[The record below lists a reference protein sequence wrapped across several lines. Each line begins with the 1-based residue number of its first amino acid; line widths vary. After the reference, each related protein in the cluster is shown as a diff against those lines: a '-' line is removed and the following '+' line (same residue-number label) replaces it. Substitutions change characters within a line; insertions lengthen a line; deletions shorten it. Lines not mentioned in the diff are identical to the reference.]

1 MEMVL
6 GINKNVLSK
15 AFIEREREIYADSKD
30 KEKKRKK
37 RKKRNFFKK
46 NFIKDKQNNIFENFH
61 SIDLIG

>member
-1 MEMVL
+1 MEMVS

-37 RKKRNFFKK
+37 RNFSRQK
-46 NFIKDKQNNIFENFH
+46 FIKDKQNNIFENFH

>member
-37 RKKRNFFKK
+37 RNFSKK

>member
-1 MEMVL
+1 MEMVS

-37 RKKRNFFKK
+37 KNFSRKK
-46 NFIKDKQNNIFENFH
+46 FIKDKQNNIFENFH

>member
-15 AFIEREREIYADSKD
+15 AFIERDREIYADSKD

-37 RKKRNFFKK
+37 RNFSKKK
-46 NFIKDKQNNIFENFH
+46 FIKDKQNNIFENFH

>member
-37 RKKRNFFKK
+37 KNFSRKK
-46 NFIKDKQNNIFENFH
+46 FIKDKRNNIFENFH

>member
-37 RKKRNFFKK
+37 RNFSKKK
-46 NFIKDKQNNIFENFH
+46 FIKDKQNNIFENFH

>member
-1 MEMVL
+1 MEMVS

-37 RKKRNFFKK
+37 RNFSKK

>member
-1 MEMVL
+1 MEMVF

-37 RKKRNFFKK
+37 KNFSRKK
-46 NFIKDKQNNIFENFH
+46 FIKDKQNNIFENFH

>member
-37 RKKRNFFKK
+37 RNFSKKKS
-46 NFIKDKQNNIFENFH
+46 IKDKQNNIFENFH

>member
-37 RKKRNFFKK
+37 RNFSKKK
-46 NFIKDKQNNIFENFH
+46 FIKDKQDNIFENFH

>member
-37 RKKRNFFKK
+37 KNFSRKK
-46 NFIKDKQNNIFENFH
+46 FIKDKQNDIFENFH

>member
-37 RKKRNFFKK
+37 RNFSKKK
-46 NFIKDKQNNIFENFH
+46 FIKDKQNNIFENFH
-61 SIDLIG
+61 SIDLMG

>member
-1 MEMVL
+1 MEIVL
-6 GINKNVLSK
+6 GINKNILSK

-37 RKKRNFFKK
+37 RNFSKK

>member
-1 MEMVL
+1 MEMVS

-37 RKKRNFFKK
+37 RNFFKK

>member
-30 KEKKRKK
+30 KEKKRKM
-37 RKKRNFFKK
+37 RNFSKK

>member
-1 MEMVL
+1 MEMIS

-37 RKKRNFFKK
+37 RNFSKKK
-46 NFIKDKQNNIFENFH
+46 FIKDKQNNIFENFH

>member
-1 MEMVL
+1 MEMVS

-15 AFIEREREIYADSKD
+15 EFIEREREIYADSKD

-37 RKKRNFFKK
+37 RNFSKKK
-46 NFIKDKQNNIFENFH
+46 FIKDKQNNIFENFH

>member
-1 MEMVL
+1 MEMVS

-37 RKKRNFFKK
+37 RNFSKKK
-46 NFIKDKQNNIFENFH
+46 FIKDKQNNIFENFH
-61 SIDLIG
+61 SIDLMG

>member
-1 MEMVL
+1 MEMVS

-37 RKKRNFFKK
+37 RNFSKKKI
-46 NFIKDKQNNIFENFH
+46 IKDKQNNIFENFH

>member
-37 RKKRNFFKK
+37 RNFSRKK
-46 NFIKDKQNNIFENFH
+46 FIKDKQNNIFENFH

>member
-37 RKKRNFFKK
+37 RNFFKK

>member
-37 RKKRNFFKK
+37 KNFSRKK
-46 NFIKDKQNNIFENFH
+46 FIKDKQNNIFENFH

>member
-15 AFIEREREIYADSKD
+15 AFIERERKIYADSKD

-37 RKKRNFFKK
+37 RNFSKK

>member
-37 RKKRNFFKK
+37 KNFSRKK
-46 NFIKDKQNNIFENFH
+46 FIKDKQNNIFENFH
-61 SIDLIG
+61 SIDLMG

>member
-1 MEMVL
+1 MEMVS
-6 GINKNVLSK
+6 GINKNFLSK

-37 RKKRNFFKK
+37 RNFSKKK
-46 NFIKDKQNNIFENFH
+46 FIKDKQNNIFENFH

>member
-37 RKKRNFFKK
+37 RNFSRKK
-46 NFIKDKQNNIFENFH
+46 FIKNKQNDIFENFH

>member
-37 RKKRNFFKK
+37 KNFSKKK
-46 NFIKDKQNNIFENFH
+46 FIKDKQNNIFENFH

>member
-15 AFIEREREIYADSKD
+15 AFIEREREIYANSKD

-37 RKKRNFFKK
+37 RNFSKKK
-46 NFIKDKQNNIFENFH
+46 FIKDKQNNIFENFH

>member
-37 RKKRNFFKK
+37 RILSKKK
-46 NFIKDKQNNIFENFH
+46 FIKDQQNNIFENFH

>member
-1 MEMVL
+1 MEMVS

-15 AFIEREREIYADSKD
+15 TFIEREREIYADSKD

-37 RKKRNFFKK
+37 RNFSKKK
-46 NFIKDKQNNIFENFH
+46 FIKDKQNNIFENFH

>member
-1 MEMVL
+1 MEMVS

-37 RKKRNFFKK
+37 RNFSKKK
-46 NFIKDKQNNIFENFH
+46 FIKDKQNNIFENFH

>member
-15 AFIEREREIYADSKD
+15 AFFEREREIYANSKD

-37 RKKRNFFKK
+37 RNFSKKK
-46 NFIKDKQNNIFENFH
+46 FIKDKQNNIFENFH

>member
-6 GINKNVLSK
+6 DINKNVLSK

-37 RKKRNFFKK
+37 KNFSRKK
-46 NFIKDKQNNIFENFH
+46 FIKDKQNNIFENFH

>member
-1 MEMVL
+1 MEMVS

-15 AFIEREREIYADSKD
+15 AFIEREREIYADTKD

-37 RKKRNFFKK
+37 RNFSKKK
-46 NFIKDKQNNIFENFH
+46 FIKGKQNNIFENFH

>member
-15 AFIEREREIYADSKD
+15 AFIERDREIYADSKD

-37 RKKRNFFKK
+37 RNFSKKKS
-46 NFIKDKQNNIFENFH
+46 IKDKQNNIFENFH

>member
-1 MEMVL
+1 MEMVS

-37 RKKRNFFKK
+37 RNFSKKK
-46 NFIKDKQNNIFENFH
+46 FIKDKQNNIALTEGVQC
-61 SIDLIG
+61 S